1 MAFRTF
7 HRSTYKNVCG
17 SCRSSASLITLTDTL
32 SYHANC
38 SGSRLELRSLF
49 GMASGPRLRSPLS
62 AGQDSW
68 PSPGVHRLGYVG
80 RWLSREHATA
90 DPDGQQG
97 ICSRSSTI
105 TAGNSSTTSSR
116 LTARSRSSR
125 ASSAYVPTCFDGREL
140 TIFSDEDAA
149 RLRPE
154 SDAQCLRQGPGQLL
168 SGGENPQASSIVY
181 HPHLFIKILV
191 LGQYIRLAPR
201 PGLASD
207 IWRNPQEAAQD
218 AQPRVL
224 RRTYARHD
232 APILRRRGEGKT
244 TCPSLSAFSLT
255 YPRTHAAPD
264 GDPVPSRARAEG
276 PRHPR
281 VDGAHRTRA
290 PRPRRPGLLIR
301 PARVRVQGRLHG
313 LCQGIRVR
321 IHRVSAAGSQLV
333 SLLPLPLFSPAVGDV
348 VWTQEIT
355 PYLSYLGPAWF
366 RRFLLNLV
374 PIAKVQRL
382 KSITD
387 VLSTRLEQ
395 IYYAKKTALESGDE
409 ELLNSLGEGKDVM
422 SVLCECAVI
431 YY

>member
-1 MAFRTF
+1 MTLSPLPPDSTSPTLTGESRDPHTPRTVDSCQPMAFRTF

-38 SGSRLELRSLF
+38 SGSRRKLRSLF

-62 AGQDSW
+62 TGQDSW

-168 SGGENPQASSIVY
+168 SGGENPQVSSVVY
-181 HPHLFIKILV
+181 HRPPH
-191 LGQYIRLAPR
+191 
-201 PGLASD
+201 
-207 IWRNPQEAAQD
+207 RNPNAWTVRS
-218 AQPRVL
+218 P
-224 RRTYARHD
+224 
-232 APILRRRGEGKT
+232 
-244 TCPSLSAFSLT
+244 CSS
-255 YPRTHAAPD
+255 
-264 GDPVPSRARAEG
+264 ARACS
-276 PRHPR
+276 RHTALP
-281 VDGAHRTRA
+281 TRSN
-290 PRPRRPGLLIR
+290 
-301 PARVRVQGRLHG
+301 AR
-313 LCQGIRVR
+313 C
-321 IHRVSAAGSQLV
+321 ST
-333 SLLPLPLFSPAVGDV
+333 PCSPAH
-348 VWTQEIT
+348 I
-355 PYLSYLGPAWF
+355 
-366 RRFLLNLV
+366 
-374 PIAKVQRL
+374 
-382 KSITD
+382 
-387 VLSTRLEQ
+387 
-395 IYYAKKTALESGDE
+395 
-409 ELLNSLGEGKDVM
+409 
-422 SVLCECAVI
+422 CAT
-431 YY
+431 